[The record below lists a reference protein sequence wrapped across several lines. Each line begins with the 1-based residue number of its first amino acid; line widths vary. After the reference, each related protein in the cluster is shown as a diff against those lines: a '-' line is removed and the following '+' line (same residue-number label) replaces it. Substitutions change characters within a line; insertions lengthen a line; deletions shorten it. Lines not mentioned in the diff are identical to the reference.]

1 MYAQAKEETLRKLG
15 LDPSFF
21 SDDDFDLQPEE
32 VPQRP
37 PVRNSKALNRMGED
51 TMYNLGVD

>member
-1 MYAQAKEETLRKLG
+1 MYTQAKEETLRKLG

-21 SDDDFDLQPEE
+21 TDDDFDVITEAQHRP
-32 VPQRP
+32 PQRF
-37 PVRNSKALNRMGED
+37 SKAMNRMGDD